1 MSDDMK
7 WYVLKTISGRENKV
21 KEYIQDE
28 IKYQGLEEYLGQ
40 IVIPTEKVI
49 QIKNG
54 KKVQRERV
62 YYPGYVMIEVNLVG
76 EVPHIIKNINGVISF
91 LSGTKGGEPIPMRKS
106 EINRMLGRMDDIS
119 DEPEMVNIP
128 FVVGETVNV
137 VDGPFNNFNGVIE
150 EINEEKRKLKVM
162 VSIFGRKTPLE
173 LNYMQ
178 VEKI

>member
-1 MSDDMK
+1 MSDMK

-21 KEYIQDE
+21 KEYIQEE
-28 IKYQGLEEYLGQ
+28 IEYQGLNDYLGQ

-106 EINRMLGRMDDIS
+106 EINRMLGRIDDMS
-119 DEPEMVNIP
+119 EETDMVNIP
-128 FVVGETVNV
+128 FVVGETVKV

-150 EINEEKRKLKVM
+150 EINEDKRKLKVM

>member
-1 MSDDMK
+1 MSDMK

-21 KEYIQDE
+21 KELIQDE
-28 IKYQGLEEYLGQ
+28 IKYQGLEECLGQ

-54 KKVQRERV
+54 KKIQRERV
-62 YYPGYVMIEVNLVG
+62 FYPGYVMIEVNLLG

-91 LSGTKGGEPIPMRKS
+91 LSATKGGDPIPMRDS
-106 EINRMLGRMDDIS
+106 EIDRMLGRMDAVAD
-119 DEPEMVNIP
+119 DVDMVNIP
-128 FVVGETVNV
+128 YQVGETVKV
-137 VDGPFNNFNGVIE
+137 VEGPFANFNGVIE
-150 EINEEKRKLKVM
+150 ELNEDKRKLKVM